1 MRRTFGAPAPRPA
14 PRLVSGLAL
23 GLAACLALTACG
35 GSGGSAGGDTATGKA
50 SSAAPAENA
59 EAATL
64 TIWADQK
71 RSETLKPFADAFA
84 KENGVK
90 ADIVVVAQNQQQT
103 FVTASQAGKGPD
115 VLVGAHDWIGNLV
128 QNGLIDPIQMT
139 QDQLDGYVDVARKAV
154 TYGGQVYGVPYAVEN
169 LALYRNT
176 DLAPEAPKTFDELV
190 ATGAKLKAAGKVKE
204 IVGYPISQ
212 QDGQSGDTYHM
223 YPLYTSGGGHLFGTK
238 PNGDPDPADLG
249 VGTPESIAAFE
260 KVAEFG
266 EKGAGALK
274 RSFTSDNSA
283 ALFADGKTAFMVS
296 GPWRLADVRTAGVK
310 YDVTPVPGFKGGDPA
325 RSFVGVQAFFVA
337 SKGKNKALAQEFVT
351 NTLASAEV
359 SQALFDAEPRMPA
372 LKSALAYASAK
383 DPDVAK
389 FEAAAENGV
398 PLPAIPQMVAVWGPF
413 NTLIHAVVKGENVGP
428 AVKAAGKAIAEQ
440 LGQNG

>member
-1 MRRTFGAPAPRPA
+1 MRRSFVA
-14 PRLVSGLAL
+14 
-23 GLAACLALTACG
+23 LAACLTLTACG
-35 GSGGSAGGDTATGKA
+35 GGTASEKTLGKA
-50 SSAAPAENA
+50 DAAPAGQA
-59 EAATL
+59 ASSAATL
-64 TIWADQK
+64 TIWADQM
-71 RSETLKPFADAFA
+71 RSATLKPFAEAFA
-84 KENGVK
+84 KENGIK
-90 ADIVVVAQNQQQT
+90 AEVVVVAQNQQQT

-139 QDQLDGYVDVARKAV
+139 EDQLSGYVDVARKAV
-154 TYGGQVYGVPYAVEN
+154 TYDGQVYGVPYAVEN

-190 ATGAKLKAAGKVKE
+190 ATGRTLKEDGKVKE
-204 IVGYPISQ
+204 IVGYPVSQ
-212 QDGQSGDTYHM
+212 QNGQSGDTYHM

-249 VGTPESIAAFE
+249 VGTPASVAAFE
-260 KVAEFG
+260 KIAELG

-283 ALFADGKTAFMVS
+283 AMFAEGKTAFMVS

-310 YDVTPVPGFKGGDPA
+310 YDVTPVPPFKGGGPA

-337 SKGKNKALAQEFVT
+337 SKGRNKALAQEFVT
-351 NTLASAEV
+351 NTLASDEV
-359 SQALFDAEPRMPA
+359 AKALFDTEPRMPA
-372 LKSALAYASAK
+372 LKTALQYASAK

-389 FEAAAENGV
+389 FEAAAEDGV
-398 PLPAIPQMVAVWGPF
+398 PLPAIPQMVAVWQPF
-413 NTLIHAVVKGENVGP
+413 NALIHSVVKGDPVEP

-440 LGQNG
+440 LGQTG

>member
-1 MRRTFGAPAPRPA
+1 MRTIFRAP
-14 PRLVSGLAL
+14 AL

-35 GSGGSAGGDTATGKA
+35 GGTPADTPAAQAPTT
-50 SSAAPAENA
+50 APAEDA
-59 EAATL
+59 ATATL

-71 RSETLKPFADAFA
+71 RSETLKPFAEAFA
-84 KENGVK
+84 KENGIK
-90 ADIVVVAQNQQQT
+90 AEVVAVAQNQQQT

-128 QNGLIDPIQMT
+128 QNGLIDPIQLT
-139 QDQLDGYVDVARKAV
+139 EDQLSGYVDVARKAV
-154 TYGGQVYGVPYAVEN
+154 TYDGQVYGIPYAVEN
-169 LALYRNT
+169 LALFRNT
-176 DLAPEAPKTFDELV
+176 DLAPKAPQTFDELV
-190 ATGAKLKAAGKVKE
+190 ETGKKLKEAGRVEE
-204 IVGYPISQ
+204 ILGYTISQ

-223 YPLYTSGGGHLFGTK
+223 YPLYTSGGGYLFGTK

-260 KVAEFG
+260 KVAALG

-283 ALFADGKTAFMVS
+283 ALFADGKTAFLVA

-310 YDVTPVPGFKGGDPA
+310 YDVTPVPPFKGGDPA

-337 SKGKNKALAQEFVT
+337 SKGQNKALAQEFVT
-351 NTLASAEV
+351 NTLATPEV
-359 SQALFDAEPRMPA
+359 AQALFDAEPRMPA
-372 LKSALAYASAK
+372 LKTALAYAAGK

-389 FEAAAENGV
+389 FEAAAADGV

-413 NTLIHAVVKGENVGP
+413 NTLIHAVVKGEPVAP

-440 LGQNG
+440 LGQTG